1 MASESSDSPH
11 YKMLFSRQAEK
22 YIDGLQKK
30 DAKIIAVVLQKL
42 ARAPRDNAQKL
53 KQNPSFWRVRA
64 GNHRVVY
71 VIFDDRRLIFVALI
85 RDRKD
90 AYRDLDK
97 LDPETVLR
105 TIATRLAGTR
115 PR

>member
-1 MASESSDSPH
+1 MPPERAAPLYEVR
-11 YKMLFSRQAEK
+11 FSRKAEQ
-22 YIDGLQKK
+22 YINDLQKK
-30 DAKIIAVVLQKL
+30 DAKIIAGVLQRL
-42 ARAPRDNAQKL
+42 TRAPREGAEKL

-71 VIFDDRRLIFVALI
+71 LVLEDRKMIIVALV

-97 LDPETVLR
+97 LDPTALIR
-105 TIATRLAGTR
+105 TFAATLASNR
-115 PR
+115 IR